1 MKQYECYELRLNGPE
16 PADHARAD
24 VDGSFEMN
32 GTVTVVKG
40 FYAGDGIYIVRYLPT
55 EAGLC
60 RYRVTGMVNAEGEI
74 GRAHV

>member
-40 FYAGDGIYIVRYLPT
+40 FYAGTAYI
-55 EAGLC
+55 LC
-60 RYRVTGMVNAEGEI
+60 DIFRRRQVCADIV
-74 GRAHV
+74 